1 MGHYVHVR
9 QQYLTNPS
17 HSSTAQARTV
27 LVTGIPPNLTEFTL
41 RRLFSHLPGGVD
53 KVWINRD
60 LGDMPELYDQR
71 LKACQ
76 KLESAAASLL
86 RKEIKRR
93 NGKQVANTA
102 KSEDSR
108 DIVER
113 PLHRPPP
120 FSWMP
125 FSIPLFVKKVDTID
139 WACKRIQE
147 LNGKLARQRESLERV
162 ITEAET
168 TGRTS

>member
-9 QQYLTNPS
+9 QQYLISPS

-27 LVTGIPPNLTEFTL
+27 LVTGIPPNLTEFAL
-41 RRLFSHLPGGVD
+41 RRLFRHLPGGVD

-60 LGDMPELYDQR
+60 LGDISKLYNQR
-71 LKACQ
+71 SKACQ
-76 KLESAAASLL
+76 KLESAATSLL
-86 RKEIKRR
+86 NKAIKRR
-93 NGKQVANTA
+93 NRKGVTNTA
-102 KSEDSR
+102 KSENGR

-147 LNGKLARQRESLERV
+147 LNGKLAQQREILARV
-162 ITEAET
+162 ITDAET
-168 TGRTS
+168 TGQTS